1 MLSSPW
7 LWLTLTLM
15 AVDWVATGFKVKRLR
30 YFSKPAALAALIV
43 WFSLLGG
50 WRGTLVWFGLGLV
63 FSLLGDIFLLRAE
76 RAFLLGLSAFLI
88 GHLCYIVGFN
98 ASSFHWNAAFLLA
111 IAAVAVLAFFIG
123 RHILRG
129 LKRGAV
135 YSRMKYPVLAY
146 MTVIALMLLSAL
158 ACFYRPAWSLP
169 AAALSAAGALSF
181 LASDSI
187 LASDRFVR
195 QRWWAAATLMVTY
208 HLGQVLIVA
217 GALLALR

>member
-7 LWLTLTLM
+7 FWLTLTLM
-15 AVDWVATGFKVKRLR
+15 AVDWLATGFKVKRLR
-30 YFSKPAALAALIV
+30 YFSKPAALAALIL

-63 FSLLGDIFLLRAE
+63 FSLLGDIFLLRAD
-76 RAFLLGLSAFLI
+76 RAFLFGLSAFLI
-88 GHLCYIVGFN
+88 GHLCYIVGFS
-98 ASSFHWNAAFLLA
+98 ASPIDWDAGLLLPL
-111 IAAVAVLAFFIG
+111 AAVALLAVFIG

-129 LKRGAV
+129 LKRGDS
-135 YSRMKYPVLAY
+135 YSRLKKPVLAY

-158 ACFYRPAWSLP
+158 ACFFRPAWSLP
-169 AAALSAAGALSF
+169 AAALSAAGAVSF

-208 HLGQVLIVA
+208 HIGQVLIVS

>member
-7 LWLTLTLM
+7 LWLALTLM
-15 AVDWVATGFKVKRLR
+15 AVDWVATGFKRKRLR
-30 YFSKPAALAALIV
+30 FFTKPAALAVLIL

-63 FSLLGDIFLLRAE
+63 FSLLGDIFLLRAD
-76 RAFLLGLSAFLI
+76 RAFLLGLSAFLM
-88 GHLCYIVGFN
+88 GHLCYIIGFN
-98 ASSFHWNAAFLLA
+98 ASPIHWNAMLWLP
-111 IAAVAVLAFFIG
+111 AAGVAVLAFFIG

-129 LKRGAV
+129 LKRGPG
-135 YSRMKYPVLAY
+135 YSRLKYPVLAY

-158 ACFYRPAWSLP
+158 VCFYRTDWPLP
-169 AAALSAAGALSF
+169 AAALSAGGAAFF
-181 LASDSI
+181 LASDTI

-195 QRWWAAATLMVTY
+195 QRWWAATTLMVTY